1 MINAQDLLFLGY
13 IFMGKLE
20 IGEMNLTTNGSKFGK
35 YADGVRALERENWV
49 DKKHCDY
56 FHTD

>member
-35 YADGVRALERENWV
+35 YADGVRALEREN
-49 DKKHCDY
+49 
-56 FHTD
+56 